1 VQAKLIVRPAIAF
14 YSPDQGAEVRFCY
27 NRPFLDTSRR
37 AHVKA
42 FAELTE
48 REILAVAVFAEEE
61 DSRIYLSF
69 AEDLAERYP
78 ESAKI
83 FEKMAEE
90 EKDHRHQL
98 LEMYEQRF
106 GPNLPPIRREDV
118 KGFLRRRPIWLTKNL
133 PVLSENSIRLSGW
146 PDRSPRRFPGHQLPP
161 TWCGTTTACL
171 WTCLHVPGEGD
182 GHPRPTDLARGKI
195 RM

>member
-69 AEDLAERYP
+69 AEDLAKRYP
-78 ESAKI
+78 ESARGGI
-83 FEKMAEE
+83 CGLMTALGGLGHSIPYLVPDSWPNAFWIATGIAGVVVFFELWAIA
-90 EKDHRHQL
+90 
-98 LEMYEQRF
+98 Y
-106 GPNLPPIRREDV
+106 IRAHYMDTP
-118 KGFLRRRPIWLTKNL
+118 FLQAVFQI
-133 PVLSENSIRLSGW
+133 VLGGSI
-146 PDRSPRRFPGHQLPP
+146 
-161 TWCGTTTACL
+161 
-171 WTCLHVPGEGD
+171 V
-182 GHPRPTDLARGKI
+182 LAVGI
-195 RM
+195 LIGAA